1 MEKGEMDVAY
11 GRIMLLG
18 TAGVGKTSLKR
29 SLMKLPWES
38 DTTSTS
44 ISEVSCLRPFGHQ
57 WYNTSLEDDKLIE
70 VTDKDEID
78 EMAKLLAL
86 VYRDPSNTTSVL
98 SSVAASA
105 LYNVTS
111 IAKINP
117 SSVPSQNK
125 GIEGMVNVDEI
136 LSRAIPKS
144 ELMSPGDIKNIKPTP
159 FLHIWDCGGQPV
171 FLEILPAFLTPR
183 TMFLLMFDASKDFKE
198 RWQAVRHKAGE
209 KIFEEEVNVST
220 LDLMLNWMANIHG
233 HLMRYNSDG
242 GCCEYP
248 RMYCI
253 GTHGDNLETEDKR
266 KEVVEKL
273 ESHYKDK
280 EYFQLINNTL
290 IIDNTTSG
298 RGRSEDPNLAK
309 VRRAICQF
317 THDKLIIKTPVS
329 WVLFRKVIQL
339 FDANVI
345 DLDKACEIGVA
356 CKIPHDDVPKALL
369 FYHDLGVVLFY
380 PHIKGLEEKVIIK
393 PKWFVET
400 LGKVF
405 TLDEGTA
412 DGETRQ
418 MWTLLREKG
427 ILVQPFY
434 MKIWSECKASD
445 FSPEAIIE
453 LLVNFCLAA
462 EVTAEVT
469 AKVYFNRPGKKYFLP
484 AMLKSFKG
492 DRSEVPSGYHL
503 RATPLH
509 ITFSTKFVPPG
520 FFTRFVTSFAKQ
532 PSCEV
537 IFEGGR
543 IYRNRV
549 TFKYGQLPK
558 DHIIFSDLHS
568 TIQIDVLRYA
578 PEHPTF
584 RSFDAVCQDLLAVLK
599 DCGDQVDQVLTLS
612 SDFFSESFQSVSVSR
627 EFKYECRQC
636 PQTNDPHYLV
646 IGDEQLSSVPICCD
660 KNDCLFHEPS
670 AEEAVWF
677 KKEIIQELV
686 CRHNISLFEVLYVIN
701 YRVWV
706 HLLLDKVMKTQL
718 KVGFTYHCNEI
729 LIKII

>member
-29 SLMKLPWES
+29 SLMKLPWEPHN
-38 DTTSTS
+38 TSTI

-57 WYNTSLEDDKLIE
+57 WYNKSLEDDKLIE
-70 VTDKDEID
+70 VTDEDEID

-105 LYNVTS
+105 LYNVAS

-117 SSVPSQNK
+117 SSVPSQIK
-125 GIEGMVNVDEI
+125 GTEVEQI
-136 LSRAIPKS
+136 LLKAIPKS
-144 ELMSPGDIKNIKPTP
+144 ELMSLDDLKNIKPTP

-171 FLEILPAFLTPR
+171 FLEILPTFLTPR
-183 TMFLLMFDASKDFKE
+183 TMFLLMFDASKDFRE
-198 RWQAVRHKAGE
+198 RWHAVRHMAGE
-209 KIFEEEVNVST
+209 KVFEEEVNVST
-220 LDLMLNWMANIHG
+220 LDLMLNWMASIHG

-242 GCCEYP
+242 DCCEYP

-253 GTHGDNLETEDKR
+253 GTHGDILETEDKR

-280 EYFQLINNTL
+280 EYFQLIDNTL

-298 RGRSEDPNLAK
+298 KGVNEDPNLAK
-309 VRRAICQF
+309 IRKALCQF
-317 THDKLIIKTPVS
+317 THDKLIVKTPVS

-345 DLDKACEIGVA
+345 NLDKACEIGVA

-380 PHIKGLEEKVIIK
+380 PHIKGLKEKVIIK

-400 LGKVF
+400 LGKLF
-405 TLDEGTA
+405 TLDEGAA
-412 DGETRQ
+412 DGATRQ
-418 MWTLLREKG
+418 MWTLLRVKG
-427 ILVQPFY
+427 ILVKPFY
-434 MKIWSECKASD
+434 MKIWNECTASD

-453 LLVNFCLAA
+453 LLVSFRLAV
-462 EVTAEVT
+462 EVTTEVT
-469 AKVYFNRPGKKYFLP
+469 AKVFFDRSVKKYFLP
-484 AMLKSFKG
+484 ALLKSFQG
-492 DRSEVPSGYHL
+492 DPSEVPPGYRL

-520 FFTRFVTSFAKQ
+520 FFTRFVTSFARQ
-532 PSCEV
+532 PSCELM
-537 IFEGGR
+537 IEKIE
-543 IYRNRV
+543 IYRNHV
-549 TFKYGQLPK
+549 IFKYGQQHE
-558 DHIIFSDLHS
+558 DHIILSDLHS
-568 TIQIDVLRYA
+568 TIQIDVLRYDL
-578 PEHPTF
+578 EHPTF
-584 RSFDAVCQDLLAVLK
+584 RSFDAVCQDLLDVLK

-612 SDFFSESFQSVSVSR
+612 SDFLSESFQSVSVSR
-627 EFKYECRQC
+627 EFKYICRQC

-646 IGDEQLSSVPICCD
+646 IKDKQSSSVSICCD
-660 KNDCLFHEPS
+660 KNNFSYRMPS

-677 KKEIIQELV
+677 KGEIIQEQV
-686 CRHNISLFEVLYVIN
+686 CTHNIS
-701 YRVWV
+701 
-706 HLLLDKVMKTQL
+706 
-718 KVGFTYHCNEI
+718 
-729 LIKII
+729 

>member
-1 MEKGEMDVAY
+1 MEKGKMNVAY

-29 SLMKLPWES
+29 SLMKLPWEP
-38 DTTSTS
+38 DTTSTN
-44 ISEVSCLRPFGHQ
+44 ISEVNCVRPFGHQ
-57 WYNTSLEDDKLIE
+57 WYNMSLEDDDKLIE

-98 SSVAASA
+98 SSVSALA
-105 LYNVTS
+105 LYNVAS
-111 IAKINP
+111 IPKINS
-117 SSVPSQNK
+117 SSVSSQIK
-125 GIEGMVNVDEI
+125 DIEGMKVDEI
-136 LSRAIPKS
+136 LSKAISKS
-144 ELMSPGDIKNIKPTP
+144 ERMSPDLLKNIKPQP

-183 TMFLLMFDASKDFKE
+183 TMFLLMFDASKDFRE
-198 RWQAVRHKAGE
+198 RWQAVWHKAGE
-209 KIFEEEVNVST
+209 KIFVEEVNVST
-220 LDLMLNWMANIHG
+220 LDLMLNWMASIHG

-253 GTHGDNLETEDKR
+253 GTHGDDLKTEDKR
-266 KEVVEKL
+266 EKVVEKL

-280 EYFQLINNTL
+280 EYFRLIDKTL
-290 IIDNTTSG
+290 IIDNTSSG
-298 RGRSEDPNLAK
+298 KGENEDPNLAK
-309 VRRAICQF
+309 IRRTICQF
-317 THDKLIIKTPVS
+317 THDKLIVKTPVS

-380 PHIKGLEEKVIIK
+380 PHIKGLTEKVIIK
-393 PKWFVET
+393 PKWFVEI

-405 TLDEGTA
+405 TLDEGAA

-434 MKIWSECKASD
+434 MSIWRECKASD

-453 LLVNFCLAA
+453 LLVSFRLAT
-462 EVTAEVT
+462 EVSTNE
-469 AKVYFNRPGKKYFLP
+469 YFGQPVKQYFLP

-492 DRSEVPSGYHL
+492 DPSEAPPGYHL

-509 ITFSTKFVPPG
+509 ITFNTKFVPPG
-520 FFTRFVTSFAKQ
+520 FFTRFVTSFARQ
-532 PSCEV
+532 PFCELM
-537 IFEGGR
+537 FKDG

-549 TFKYGQLPK
+549 TFTYGQPPI
-558 DHIIFSDLHS
+558 DRIIFTDLHS

-578 PEHPTF
+578 PKHPTF
-584 RSFDAVCQDLLAVLK
+584 RSLDAVCQKLLAVLK

-612 SDFFSESFQSVSVSR
+612 SDFLNESFQSVSISR
-627 EFKYECRQC
+627 KFQYVCMQC
-636 PQTNDPHYLV
+636 HQTNDLHYLV
-646 IGDEQLSSVPICCD
+646 IGDEQLSSVPICCE
-660 KNDCLFHEPS
+660 NNWSYRMPS
-670 AEEAVWF
+670 TEEAVWF
-677 KKEIIQELV
+677 KGEIIQEQVCTSVVLV
-686 CRHNISLFEVLYVIN
+686 TYFHICYSYS
-701 YRVWV
+701 
-706 HLLLDKVMKTQL
+706 KVNPL
-718 KVGFTYHCNEI
+718 V
-729 LIKII
+729 